1 MADEIKD
8 IKVSKEELEQASQ
21 YLKELATL
29 RGVSV
34 NELNLSR
41 ETIRSMAREIVEGTY
56 KKDKELI
63 KDVKTLLKESIKE
76 QKELKQSQQKPSVWQ
91 NLITKLKGSS
101 SDNSF
106 EEMYRVRQR
115 FSGLSQMFSGNFA
128 SGIIDF
134 AGSFK
139 GIADIMKGPYYTTIS
154 FVIKSL
160 LKLDN
165 ALAKATQS
173 AIAMSGGLNSQFLNR
188 SRWAAAA
195 FNRDIKSDL
204 YNIGMQ
210 DEYEN
215 IRNAMTKGYGIAAYQ
230 GQQRDF
236 INSMAYAQKGLGAY
250 GISADTS
257 NSLLSNLR
265 LLEGKNTIGI
275 YAQLERLSKNV
286 SAMKYFSPDQA
297 MQQMSSLFD
306 QTKMLGTNFEWANR
320 AIRQF
325 ERNLKDGTATLS
337 DFAAINKGIRSGGL
351 SKNAGVA
358 DMIINFASRAGYN
371 LPTELLQS
379 DAIGRGFAIST
390 KSVLSNNQFALATQG
405 KIQEILNEMGGATKQ
420 DKAGRLSMLLNN
432 WFGSNIS
439 QEVAESAIK
448 SDGTVDL
455 IGSKIL
461 GTRMGEREEEEAE
474 QAKDYQKKVESY
486 YTASTSWHNQVLNNL
501 SQIVNN
507 TTSGFDKGISG
518 EVSSEEKTSEMIGY
532 IIRYWGQVLGIIDKD
547 KNAPINP
554 TRLS

>member
-501 SQIVNN
+501 SQIANN
-507 TTSGFDKGISG
+507 TASGFDKGISG